1 MVELTNLTTS
11 DPDNI
16 PETLCLGKFNI
27 QVGGPFATLLFTH
40 PRPQVGPMV
49 DEGKLVVESVVRARI
64 VTSLDNLVA
73 LRDLLNNLLKDVQ
86 TPATAPAAAGG
97 GHKPGHA

>member
-1 MVELTNLTTS
+1 MVELTNLPTT
-11 DPDNI
+11 DPDNV
-16 PETLCLGKFNI
+16 PETICLGKFNI
-27 QVGGPFATLLFTH
+27 QVGGPYATLLFTH

-49 DEGKLVVESVVRARI
+49 DEGKLVLESVVRARI

-73 LRDLLNNLLKDVQ
+73 LRELLNNLLKDVQ
-86 TPATAPAAAGG
+86 TPVSAAA

>member
-1 MVELTNLTTS
+1 MVELANLPTT
-11 DPDNI
+11 DPDNV

-27 QVGGPFATLLFTH
+27 QIGGPHATLLFTH

-49 DEGKLVVESVVRARI
+49 DQGNLLLESVVRARI

-73 LRDLLNNLLKDVQ
+73 LRDLLNDLLKDVK
-86 TPATAPAAAGG
+86 TPVATAAAS
-97 GHKPGHA
+97 HEPGHA